1 LARSWQRFLSLTGE
15 SLTDSRTLA
24 ERALELDGE
33 AGMAHRML
41 AVALYHQM
49 YMGFIPWTDRAV
61 DDAYAHAKICVESEN
76 SDEYSH
82 WAMACAHLLRTQHER
97 ALASLRRA
105 LEINPNCSLAHGS
118 IGTVLAWAGQHDAS
132 VTKNEFAL
140 RINPQDPSTFFR
152 HFGLALAHY
161 LASRYDR
168 ALVHASA
175 VLQMRPSWWL
185 GQILYAATCAQ
196 SGRRDEA
203 RPILDELARVRPD
216 ITISWLRVL
225 PHANTHDR
233 EHLLNGLR
241 LAGLRE

>member
-1 LARSWQRFLSLTGE
+1 MT
-15 SLTDSRTLA
+15 
-24 ERALELDGE
+24 
-33 AGMAHRML
+33 GMAHRMV

-49 YMGFIPWTDRAV
+49 YMGFIPWTELTV
-61 DDAYAHAKICVESEN
+61 DDVYAHGKLSVESEDT
-76 SDEYSH
+76 DEYSH

-132 VTKNEFAL
+132 VASNEFAL

-161 LASRYDR
+161 LASRYER
-168 ALVHASA
+168 SLVHASA

-185 GQILYAATCAQ
+185 GQIIYAASCAQ
-196 SGRRDEA
+196 IGRRDEA
-203 RPILDELARVRPD
+203 RPILDELMRVRPRMTASSLG
-216 ITISWLRVL
+216 IL
-225 PHANTHDR
+225 PHAHPQDR
-233 EHLLNGLR
+233 KHLLDGLR
-241 LAGLRE
+241 LAGLGE